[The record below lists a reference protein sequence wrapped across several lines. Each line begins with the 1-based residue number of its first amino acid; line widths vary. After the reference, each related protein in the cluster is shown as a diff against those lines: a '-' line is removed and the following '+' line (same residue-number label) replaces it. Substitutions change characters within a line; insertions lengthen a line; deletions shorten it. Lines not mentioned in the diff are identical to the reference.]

1 MGTKREDTNN
11 EQIPAE
17 LKMQLTEKVT
27 NILNNINKVDK
38 AISSAIDDLIESED
52 VSLTVTEI
60 QAGLL
65 NVMKKFN
72 SKEITQLVK

>member
-1 MGTKREDTNN
+1 MKAKIEDTNN

-72 SKEITQLVK
+72 SKEITQLIK